1 MANYLIVGTTSG
13 IGNNLAQQLV
23 AAGHTVHGINRREC
37 TVATRAYVADV
48 IADTLPA
55 IDEPIDGIAY
65 CPGSITLKPF
75 RGLKADDVL
84 RDVNINVMGA
94 IKVLQQYLPNMQR
107 AEHAAVVMFSTV
119 AVGIGMP
126 YHASVA
132 VAKGAV
138 EGLTRSLA
146 AEWASKIRVN
156 CIAPSLTDTPLAAKL
171 LENDAKRTAAAE
183 RHPLKTVGK
192 PEDIAAMA
200 MLLLSPSTAFVT
212 GQVWHV
218 DGGMSAVRI

>member
-13 IGNNLAQQLV
+13 IGNSLAQQLI
-23 AAGHTVHGINRREC
+23 AAGHKVHSINRREC

-48 IADTLPA
+48 ITDTLPT
-55 IDEPIDGIAY
+55 IDESIDGIAY

-94 IKVLQQYLPNMQR
+94 IRVLQQYFPNMQR
-107 AEHAAVVMFSTV
+107 AAGASVVLFSTV
-119 AVGIGMP
+119 AVGMGMP

-146 AEWASKIRVN
+146 AEWAPKIRVN
-156 CIAPSLTDTPLAAKL
+156 CFAPSLTDTPLAAKL
-171 LENDAKRTAAAE
+171 LENEAKRTAAAE
-183 RHPLKTVGK
+183 RHPLKTVGH
-192 PEDIAAMA
+192 PQDVAATA
-200 MLLLSPSTAFVT
+200 MLLLSPAAAFVT